1 MTTDT
6 ASPGSAPADRW
17 HLDLRTILLVISA
30 GICVQVL
37 VLLTVSGGDPVDAL
51 SYWLTDPANPYP
63 LDRKEFQF
71 GYSPVIAQLWAPLF
85 DLPFAVF
92 AGLLRTL
99 EVVGLVALTGPLAGA
114 LIFTTPVAS
123 EINAANINMP
133 IALIMVLGFRWPALW
148 AFPLLTKPSMG
159 VGLLWFV
166 VRGEWRKAAIP
177 IAIAGALA
185 LVSFIFDPRIW
196 FQWLDWLQHGTPAV
210 GEWPYPYPI
219 WVRLPFSL
227 ALVIWG
233 ARTNRPWTVV
243 VASALALPRLYF
255 QSPAILVGLVPLI
268 PWLGRRLVPWTR
280 RLARLDELFPQRT
293 APPAA
298 APVATDRPAATTG
311 TP

>member
-1 MTTDT
+1 VRT
-6 ASPGSAPADRW
+6 DRW

-37 VLLTVSGGDPVDAL
+37 VVLTMSGGDPVDAR

-85 DLPFAVF
+85 QLPFAVF
-92 AGLLRTL
+92 AGLLRLL
-99 EVVGLVALTGPLAGA
+99 EVVSLVALTGPLAGA

-123 EINAANINMP
+123 EINAANINLP
-133 IALIMVLGFRWPALW
+133 IAVMMVLGFRWPALW

-159 VGLLWFV
+159 VGLIWFV

-177 IAIAGALA
+177 IGIAASLA
-185 LVSFIFDPRIW
+185 LVSFVLDPRVW
-196 FQWLDWLQHGTPAV
+196 FQWLDWLQHGTPPV

-219 WVRLPFSL
+219 WVRLPFAL

-243 VASALALPRLYF
+243 LASALALPRLYF

-280 RLARLDELFPQRT
+280 HLARLDELFPERHAGPGT
-293 APPAA
+293 K
-298 APVATDRPAATTG
+298 PVATDRRARTMGTT
-311 TP
+311 